1 MQKTILFDLDG
12 TLIDATITILQSFDY
27 AFKFHDK
34 NPVNHEHIKPLIG
47 YTLEDIFLKIGV
59 ESHMI
64 DSYFNAYRDFYHT
77 IYLKHTTLLEYAQE
91 AIIMASEFADLGVVT
106 TKGSKVLPDLLE
118 HLGILKYFKTLVGRH
133 DVINPKPHAEPINL
147 ALRNLNKD
155 DKDSRAST
163 FMIGD
168 TTLDALSAINANVV
182 PLSVLCGYNDKTK
195 LSKVNNKIF
204 KNAFE
209 AVEYARQYK

>member
-1 MQKTILFDLDG
+1 MKKTILFDLDG
-12 TLIDATITILQSFDY
+12 TLIDASVAILQSFDY
-27 AFKFHDK
+27 ALKFHNK
-34 NPVNHEHIKPLIG
+34 PPVNHEYIKPLIG
-47 YTLEDIFLKIGV
+47 YTLEDIFLKIGI

-77 IYLKHTTLLEYAQE
+77 IYLKHTTLLKYAKE
-91 AIIMASEFADLGVVT
+91 AIIKANEFADLGVVT

-155 DKDSRAST
+155 NKISRANT

-168 TTLDALSAINANVV
+168 TTLDVLSAINANVI
-182 PLSVLCGYNDKTK
+182 PLSVLCGYNDETK
-195 LSKVNNKIF
+195 LSKVNDKIF
-204 KNAFE
+204 KNTFE
-209 AVEYARQYK
+209 AVEYALQYK